1 MRSRHADADEVV
13 ALAPHARTLRAF
25 MQLLEGLNPEQ
36 RRAVTSTEGPL
47 LVLVG
52 AGSGKTRVITARVA
66 YLLERGVAPENVLA
80 VTFTNK
86 AAREMRERVAAL
98 VGKKRAARVFVG
110 TFHGFCLEILRAH
123 GKAIGLSTKFTISD
137 TGDQLSIL
145 RGVLRELHVGDA
157 SLQPAA
163 LQARISLLKNQMAE
177 RSKFQAQAADDA
189 DELIGRAWERY
200 DERLRRTSA
209 LDFDDVLLYALELL
223 RDPKGPRAELER
235 RFRYVMVDE
244 YQDTNAPQY
253 EIVRAV
259 AGKRANLCV
268 VGDDDQSIYGWR
280 GADVR
285 KILAFERD
293 FAGAEVVR
301 LETNY
306 RSTAP
311 ILEAANR
318 VIRNN
323 VHRHAKTLRAQVS
336 RGDPIEL
343 AASADEV
350 EEADH
355 VARAIQALVRAG
367 KARYGDVA
375 VLFRTGPQA
384 KTFETQFRSR
394 VVPYVLVGSSSF
406 FDRKEV
412 RDVVAYLR
420 LVVHPEDELALLRIA
435 DAPPRGLGKLSL
447 DRVLRFAERYLL
459 APALALLR
467 AKEVEEI
474 SDGAA
479 LAAEELG
486 KVLET
491 IRRSKASVPDR
502 IRGLLEAVGYQSEI
516 ERSYPDALTRELRW
530 RTVEEVLELAVNHLR
545 RNPTA
550 TLATFLQE
558 LVLSAD
564 DDPTAEDASQRDS
577 VTLMTLHAAKGLE
590 FPRVFLV
597 GLEEGLLPH
606 ARSVAEDD
614 VEEERRLCYVGITRA
629 QRNLTLSFAKTR
641 SRHGHRVE
649 TMPSRFLYEIKGEAP
664 PKGWIAWGTEAPPA
678 RSASRSSN
686 ARRRRRQRTKR
697 S

>member
-1 MRSRHADADEVV
+1 MK
-13 ALAPHARTLRAF
+13 
-25 MQLLEGLNPEQ
+25 LLEGLNPEQ
-36 RRAVTSTEGPL
+36 RRAVTWTEGPL
-47 LVLVG
+47 LVLAG

-66 YLLERGVAPENVLA
+66 YLLERGVSPENVLA

-98 VGKKRAARVFVG
+98 VGMKKAAQIFVG
-110 TFHGFCLEILRAH
+110 TFHGFCLEVLRAH

-137 TGDQLSIL
+137 AGDQLSIL
-145 RGVLRELHVGDA
+145 RGVLRELHVGDG

-177 RSKFQAQAADDA
+177 RSKFLAQAADDA

-200 DERLRRTSA
+200 DERLRRTSS

-223 RDPKGPRAELER
+223 RDPKGPRTQLER

-259 AGKRANLCV
+259 AGERANLCV

-306 RSTAP
+306 RSTPP

-318 VIRNN
+318 LIRNN
-323 VHRHAKTLRAQVS
+323 LQRHAKTLRPHAS
-336 RGDPIEL
+336 GGDPIEL

-355 VARAIQALVRAG
+355 VARTVQALVRAG
-367 KARYGDVA
+367 RTRHGDVA

-384 KTFETQFRSR
+384 KTFEAQFRSR
-394 VVPYVLVGSSSF
+394 GVPYVLVGSSSF

-412 RDVVAYLR
+412 RDVIAYLR

-435 DAPPRGLGKLSL
+435 DAPPRGFGKLSL
-447 DRVLRFAERYLL
+447 ERLLRFAEERSL
-459 APALALLR
+459 APGLALLR
-467 AKEVEEI
+467 AKEVKKI
-474 SDGAA
+474 SEGAA

-486 KVLET
+486 KALET
-491 IRRSKASVPDR
+491 IRRSRARVPDR
-502 IRGLLEAVGYQSEI
+502 IRDLLETVGYRSEV
-516 ERSYPDALTRELRW
+516 ERSYPDAATRELRW
-530 RTVEEVLELAVNHLR
+530 RAVEEVLELAANHVQR
-545 RNPTA
+545 HPSA
-550 TLATFLQE
+550 TLATFLQV
-558 LVLSAD
+558 LALSAD
-564 DDPTAEDASQRDS
+564 DDPTREEASQRDA

-641 SRHGHRVE
+641 SRHGHRVDS
-649 TMPSRFLYEIKGEAP
+649 MPSRFLYEIKGEAP
-664 PKGWIAWGTEAPPA
+664 PKGWIAWGTVTPA
-678 RSASRSSN
+678 DRSASRGST
-686 ARRRRRQRTKR
+686 AKRRRRRGAKR